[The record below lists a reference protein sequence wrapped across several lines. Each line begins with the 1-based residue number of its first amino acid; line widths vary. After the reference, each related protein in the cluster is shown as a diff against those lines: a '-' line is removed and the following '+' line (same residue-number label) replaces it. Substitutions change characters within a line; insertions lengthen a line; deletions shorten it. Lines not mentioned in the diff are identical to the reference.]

1 MLITRITCE
10 ELIRLV
16 IPVKKKKKKKSK
28 QSKKIEVGYDST
40 CSSPELGQLDRP
52 NLFPVF

>member
-1 MLITRITCE
+1 MLITRITSE

-16 IPVKKKKKKKSK
+16 IPVLKKKKKSK